1 MPRFFKPFIQYKDG
15 FSRKVSGTGIGL
27 ALARSLAELHEGNLI
42 MDDSQ
47 KQNCFILSLPLR
59 VKHEHTIAI
68 SKSEIKLKEDPKEED
83 PGQLQQKPRYTVLI
97 VEDNVEMLAF
107 VVETIVTCL
116 SNIDCN

>member
-1 MPRFFKPFIQYKDG
+1 MKRFFKPFIQYKDG

-47 KQNCFILSLPLR
+47 KQNCFILSLP

-83 PGQLQQKPRYTVLI
+83 PGQLQQKAALH
-97 VEDNVEMLAF
+97 
-107 VVETIVTCL
+107 C
-116 SNIDCN
+116 IDCGRIMLKCWLLLSDNCHLFIKY